1 MQAVWVDGQEQV
13 MAKKHVGTVT
23 AALQPM
29 FSPFEKQSRKK
40 LKICDPKNISWI
52 APPPQ

>member
-1 MQAVWVDGQEQV
+1 

-29 FSPFEKQSRKK
+29 FSPFEKWNRKK
-40 LKICDPKNISWI
+40 LKICDPKNIRWI
-52 APPPQ
+52 GPPVAAKEIFTILKAS